1 MPFNFPIFLTWLR
14 VIAIPLLAI
23 IFAIP
28 DSVLSYKATNILA
41 MVLFV
46 GSAIT
51 DWLDGYLA
59 RRWNQVSAFGAFLD
73 PVADKLLVCSTLLI
87 LVDQGRTYALMA
99 LIIVGREITIGALRE
114 WMAQLGS
121 VKSMA
126 VNQLGK
132 IKTTLQMIALPM
144 LLYYDN
150 IAGFNTRFW
159 GERMLEA
166 AAVMTIVS
174 MFYYLQKAR
183 VILKQK
189 HLL

>member
-14 VIAIPLLAI
+14 VIAIPLLVI

-28 DSVLSYKATNILA
+28 DSVLSYKTTNILA

-150 IAGFNTRFW
+150 IAWFNTRFW

>member
-14 VIAIPLLAI
+14 VIAIPLLVI

-28 DSVLSYKATNILA
+28 DSVLSYKTTNILA